1 MGLVG
6 GECLPR
12 RAILMGAGAS
22 TLLAMSGCGSLSPE
36 KIQIRHQIEKSLKGF
51 DAVKSV
57 NVELDSDF
65 TSGDSWS
72 VLIILNNDP
81 GRGETLAVL
90 KDADHRVAEFVGGD
104 YSSVSVSWV
113 QNGSSVSWVT
123 SGNEPNEVELDYLRE
138 LAKPGLGS
146 MRAGGDHISVDRGEV
161 KEFPTDLTVVPR
173 SGVGVGDSF
182 DLGGM
187 TIRAGSDT
195 VDLSSIPLRDV
206 ADAVDSKYREGA
218 IIELTD
224 YSVVHKNIQ
233 LDVAALIYSSMLLL
247 LERNLTASMLPQQ
260 RRCSTSSKETSC
272 FKGFILQPRGT
283 RVLAVGKVCTSRW
296 KRADSMRDTHLKRRR
311 KSLRQHGSLS
321 LSRDGIINL
330 MVSCGRRVYREFSM

>member
-1 MGLVG
+1 MD
-6 GECLPR
+6 
-12 RAILMGAGAS
+12 AGAS

-113 QNGSSVSWVT
+113 QNGASVSWVT

-182 DLGGM
+182 GGFSARTRPHRRRHIGPDL
-187 TIRAGSDT
+187 
-195 VDLSSIPLRDV
+195 
-206 ADAVDSKYREGA
+206 
-218 IIELTD
+218 
-224 YSVVHKNIQ
+224 
-233 LDVAALIYSSMLLL
+233 
-247 LERNLTASMLPQQ
+247 
-260 RRCSTSSKETSC
+260 RRCTTAYAA
-272 FKGFILQPRGT
+272 Q
-283 RVLAVGKVCTSRW
+283 A
-296 KRADSMRDTHLKRRR
+296 
-311 KSLRQHGSLS
+311 
-321 LSRDGIINL
+321 
-330 MVSCGRRVYREFSM
+330 

>member
-113 QNGSSVSWVT
+113 QNGASVSWVT
-123 SGNEPNEVELDYLRE
+123 SGNELNEVELDYLRE

-233 LDVAALIYSSMLLL
+233 LDVAAFGKESDGLDVAAAAKVLNIVEGNQLLQGL
-247 LERNLTASMLPQQ
+247 HLTTAWN
-260 RRCSTSSKETSC
+260 TSAGSREGVY
-272 FKGFILQPRGT
+272 FQMEAGGFDAGYPPEEGAKILAAARE
-283 RVLAVGKVCTSRW
+283 S
-296 KRADSMRDTHLKRRR
+296 
-311 KSLRQHGSLS
+311 
-321 LSRDGIINL
+321 
-330 MVSCGRRVYREFSM
+330 VS